1 MTRLFAL
8 FLLFSG
14 IASLTYQVVW
24 VRLLGISMG
33 STSASISTVL
43 AAFFLGLAIGSY
55 FADRLTRSKKS
66 DLRRYLI
73 LEAVIA
79 ISGLLLLPILI
90 NLESVVAAIPG
101 LSSTIPMKF
110 LLTMVLLSIPTICM
124 GATFPVMAA
133 LLIRKQSNYGVRM
146 SQLYSLN
153 TAGAV
158 LGAGLSGF
166 VFIPLWG
173 LDGAVYIAVSINV
186 FIVIT
191 GLFFNSRIVL
201 APVDE
206 GAKVDIQPKLLNK
219 IIPHEERLRKQAL
232 LVLVITGFVSI
243 ACEVAWTKY
252 LSIFTGTTIYGFSA
266 ILTIFLIGISTG
278 SWVIRNYVLKMNKPA
293 MWMGVLV
300 LLLGVSVI
308 FTRVALSWLPNLYD
322 LINELT
328 TNMWLIRIYKYSLV
342 FVILFIPTFILGALF
357 PINLKVYCGNLTGI
371 RKRIGKAYAVN
382 TIASIFGAVA
392 AGFYFI
398 PEYGTDK
405 LLTSMAFLLLAT
417 SLIFFV
423 SIKTASIK
431 TKVRKLTLV
440 ALVAAIVAAS
450 TWLPHLD
457 YKGLITSVNY
467 NAKYTASKKLYIKPT
482 YLFLKEGKMGVVSM
496 VTYDGHT
503 VYLQNNGLKESIFDI
518 KNKYR
523 TPVIESLLGLVPYF
537 LHDDPK
543 SAFVIGFGG
552 GVTTSALSY
561 TKLNSIKVVELEPA
575 VVDGG
580 RAVYGGKIPV
590 LQNPRVSIEFNDA
603 RNSLLMSNKKYD
615 IIASQ
620 PSHPWL
626 AHAATVFT
634 KEFFILVRSRLA
646 NRGIY
651 GQWINLFH
659 MDVTTL
665 KSLFK
670 SFYSVF
676 PEGMVLANI
685 NTGDLIMFGS
695 NHKLYFNNK
704 KIERRLAEPEV
715 KKLMNYN
722 KIYNANDLLF
732 YFALSRK
739 QAVLVSHNARV
750 NTDLNILSEVRL
762 SALGDRIP
770 QAENPYIFLKQLYR
784 LDINSYFESNRV
796 ESLVNVG
803 SYLLARNHFKLA
815 GFIADQLKVIAPTKS
830 RSLRFEILWRQ
841 GQNKQARTFYNQ
853 YEKWS
858 DRIHMLQALMLL
870 DNSDIAKARE
880 ILGKITSSVIQL
892 EVASQLLFSETKYKR
907 NKNRKLKEKNI
918 EQLLGHN
925 KDSLIK
931 VGQALYAVKTSELSS
946 LPKLVVLEKYYR
958 NAHARSAKSVNEL
971 TVLKHREKSKLESN
985 MTKALADSNLDL
997 AIRLLK
1003 HMEKYSVFDN
1013 NLLQDYRSKIIKLSM
1028 KGATK
1033 N

>member
-66 DLRRYLI
+66 DFRRYLI
-73 LEAVIA
+73 LEAAIA

-166 VFIPLWG
+166 VFVPLWG

-186 FIVIT
+186 FIVVT

-206 GAKVDIQPKLLNK
+206 DAKVDIQPTLQNK

-266 ILTIFLIGISTG
+266 ILTIFLVGISAG

-300 LLLGVSVI
+300 LLLGISII

-322 LINELT
+322 LINQLT
-328 TNMWLIRIYKYSLV
+328 SNVWLIRIYKYSLI
-342 FVILFIPTFILGALF
+342 FIILFIPTFILGALF
-357 PINLKVYCGNLTGI
+357 PINLKVYCGNLKGI

-423 SIKTASIK
+423 SIQ
-431 TKVRKLTLV
+431 TKVRKLTLI
-440 ALVAAIVAAS
+440 ALVVAIVVAN

-457 YKGLITSVNY
+457 YKSLITSVNY
-467 NAKYTASKKLYIKPT
+467 NAKYTASKKSYKNPS

-552 GVTTSALSY
+552 GVTTSALGY
-561 TKLNSIKVVELEPA
+561 TKLNTIKVVELEPA

-580 RAVYGGKIPV
+580 RAVYGGEIPV

-603 RNSLLMSNKKYD
+603 RNTLLMSNKKYD

-634 KEFFILVRSRLA
+634 KEFFMLVRSRLA
-646 NRGIY
+646 DRGIY

-676 PEGMVLANI
+676 PEGMVFANI

-715 KKLMNYN
+715 KKLMNFN
-722 KIYNANDLLF
+722 KIYNANDLLY

-739 QAVLVSHNARV
+739 QAVSVSHSARV

-762 SALGDRIP
+762 SALGNRVP
-770 QAENPYIFLKQLYR
+770 RAENPYIFLKQLYR
-784 LDINSYFESNRV
+784 LEINSYFESNR
-796 ESLVNVG
+796 EENLVNVG
-803 SYLLARNHFKLA
+803 SYLLARNDFKLA
-815 GFIADQLKVIAPTKS
+815 GFIADQLKVIAPAKS

-841 GQNKQARTFYNQ
+841 GQNEQARTFYNQ
-853 YEKWS
+853 HKKWS
-858 DRIHMLQALMLL
+858 DRIHMLQAFMLL
-870 DNSDIAKARE
+870 DSSDIAKARE
-880 ILGKITSSVIQL
+880 ILGKITSSVVQL
-892 EVASQLLFSETKYKR
+892 ELASQLLFSETKYK
-907 NKNRKLKEKNI
+907 KYKKLEEKNI
-918 EQLLGHN
+918 EQLLGYN
-925 KDSLIK
+925 KNSLIK
-931 VGQALYAVKTSELSS
+931 VGQELYAVKTSKLSS

-958 NAHARSAKSVNEL
+958 NAHARTVKSVNEL
-971 TVLKHREKSKLESN
+971 TELKHREKSKLKSN

-997 AIRLLK
+997 AMRLLK
-1003 HMEKYSVFDN
+1003 HMEQYNVFDN
-1013 NLLQDYRSKIIKLSM
+1013 NRLQEYRSEIIRLSV

-1033 N
+1033 KSVQ